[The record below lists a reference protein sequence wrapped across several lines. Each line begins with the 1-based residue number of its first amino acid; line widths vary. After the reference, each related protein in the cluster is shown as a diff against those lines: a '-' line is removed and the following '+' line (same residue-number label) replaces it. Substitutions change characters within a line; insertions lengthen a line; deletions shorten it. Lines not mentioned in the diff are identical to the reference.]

1 MKTLNEL
8 YPGIGV
14 DTQIK
19 AIKINSKEV
28 NEGDLFV
35 CTKGVTADRHDFIDD
50 AIKHGAAAIIVS
62 RDVGEKSVPIIK
74 VPDTNRELPYLCQ
87 KFYDYPDNKLKMI
100 GDGEDTTSLS
110 QGIFAQGVTSLYSMY
125 PSIDKDKLCNDED
138 IDETDGTVLRR
149 YFVDCKDDIIFKILL
164 LVGSILVRRFSGLP
178 L

>member
-62 RDVGEKSVPIIK
+62 RDVGEKSVRHRAGGARSRQFRP
-74 VPDTNRELPYLCQ
+74 
-87 KFYDYPDNKLKMI
+87 
-100 GDGEDTTSLS
+100 
-110 QGIFAQGVTSLYSMY
+110 
-125 PSIDKDKLCNDED
+125 
-138 IDETDGTVLRR
+138 
-149 YFVDCKDDIIFKILL
+149 
-164 LVGSILVRRFSGLP
+164 
-178 L
+178 